1 MYLLGIPDGIDPKT
15 VRVDSTWPMSARS
28 ARAFRQM
35 SEREEHARRYSE
47 SVPDDVLR
55 TKIAAD
61 NEASARRLEELGV
74 TEPQDYDDP
83 ETLTREEMIEMI
95 SAGYAGAEP
104 DLEVVYPGV
113 EDPMVLTVGQA
124 RAMPESAMRERAA
137 EIVENAL
144 MHYDPADL
152 APGFPD
158 DASAIEVMPLGE
170 LFDLIGAFT
179 YFFDPAGDHPFP
191 RAQQSH

>member
-104 DLEVVYPGV
+104 DLEVVYPGA
-113 EDPMVLTVGQA
+113 EDPTVLTVGI
-124 RAMPESAMRERAA
+124 RIMPECRDARKGCRDRRKRPH
-137 EIVENAL
+137 AL
-144 MHYDPADL
+144 R
-152 APGFPD
+152 PGRSRSWF
-158 DASAIEVMPLGE
+158 S
-170 LFDLIGAFT
+170 
-179 YFFDPAGDHPFP
+179 
-191 RAQQSH
+191 R